1 MRYNS
6 RLKILKQILIIFFII
21 FVISPDLLSQS
32 LINTDFKGSIIDSV
46 TNSEIEFA
54 TVQLFH
60 PQTDK
65 MVYAGIAD
73 SSGNFFIATV
83 KPSKYKIVVS
93 SLGYK
98 QKNSFIRIPRQ
109 RSYKVTITLN
119 KKSETLNEIEV
130 IGEEQGTIVEIDRVV
145 FRPDSL
151 DIINSRTG
159 ADLLRKV
166 PGVFVKRTDNTISY
180 EGESNVLTLIN
191 GATSNRNTNTISPE
205 EIERVEI
212 IENPGLIYGSQY
224 STVLNIVLKEPQ
236 DGFKINGNLE
246 YYTKNLY
253 NFSYLHLDYKK
264 SKVRVF
270 AELRLKNYLNKN
282 NVDSLYRTIDSGN
295 VLTIQKKHTNKSE
308 VNKQKGVGTS
318 LQYGVD
324 LYPKE
329 NRLINFTGNY
339 EVYNYLYDN
348 SKLGN
353 YQSNYDDSYTS
364 EEFSSYDQ
372 TNELQNYTFLYNEK
386 FSDKNELS
394 INSNIYLM
402 KKEHNR
408 YQSTIYEYESLPQS
422 NSISDYTTEY
432 RINSYNM
439 RADYSHK
446 FNNNLNLQIGTQLYH
461 RTVDNKYFREPS
473 NMFLEYDDYRIAPY
487 TQIAYNKNKNSV
499 MSGFRT
505 EYFKYNKD
513 NSKWYYLPTLAYMRK
528 MKKHKLN
535 FNLSSLLNY
544 PKYQMLA
551 PFRFYSNDSTS
562 ISTGNPNLKAEQVY
576 KTELKYS
583 YKSNN
588 DFFSL
593 SAIYEYQSDIIG
605 QEISIDNNYRVIS
618 QVNNLQNG
626 YRLGGKLFVQKTFLN
641 FIMQGF
647 YVESFYQKYN
657 KNNFDGISY
666 RFAFYTEIKLPFDL
680 YIAFDVAM
688 AGKNIHYNS
697 IAYSSPLINELTI
710 GKSILNDYAE
720 ISISAMNFFLDEYS
734 KEKIITEHVVEK
746 MYYHYNNKTILF
758 RLNFFFNRGAKLK
771 KQERDLLMEKDAR

>member
-1 MRYNS
+1 MYCSKQLTFFRETFIS
-6 RLKILKQILIIFFII
+6 FILVLIISSSLF
-21 FVISPDLLSQS
+21 SQS

-46 TNSEIEFA
+46 TSSKIEFA
-54 TVQLFH
+54 TIQMYH
-60 PQTDK
+60 PQTNK

-73 SSGNFFIATV
+73 SVGSFQIASV
-83 KPSKYKIVVS
+83 KPAKYKIVVS
-93 SLGYK
+93 SLGYNP
-98 QKNSFIRIPRQ
+98 KNSFIRIPRQ
-109 RSYKVTITLN
+109 RSYKITITLN
-119 KKSETLNEIEV
+119 KKSETLNEIQV
-130 IGEEQGTIVEIDRVV
+130 IGEEKGTIVKIDRVV

-151 DIINSRTG
+151 DIVNSRTG
-159 ADLLRKV
+159 SDLLRKV
-166 PGVFVKRTDNTISY
+166 PGFFVKRSDNTISY

-224 STVLNIVLKEPQ
+224 STVLNIILKEPQ

-282 NVDSLYRTIDSGN
+282 NVDSLHRTIVSGN
-295 VLTIQKKHTNKSE
+295 ALTIQKKHTNE
-308 VNKQKGVGTS
+308 DVVNKQKGIGTS

-339 EVYNYLYDN
+339 EVYKYFYDN
-348 SKLGN
+348 SNMGI
-353 YQSNYDDSYTS
+353 YQSNYDNSYS
-364 EEFSSYDQ
+364 SKEFSSYDQ

-386 FSDKNELS
+386 FSDKNELT

-408 YQSTIYEYESLPQS
+408 YQSTIYEFEDLTQT
-422 NSISDYTTEY
+422 NSISDYKTEY
-432 RINSYNM
+432 NIISFNVRT
-439 RADYSHK
+439 DYSHK
-446 FNNNLNLQIGTQLYH
+446 INNNLNLQIGTQLYH
-461 RTVDNKYFREPS
+461 RTVDNKYYREPS
-473 NMFLEYDDYRIAPY
+473 DMYLEYDDYRIAPY
-487 TQIAYNKNKNSV
+487 TQIAYNKNKNSAMLGV
-499 MSGFRT
+499 RT
-505 EYFKYNKD
+505 EYFKYNKV
-513 NSKWYYLPTLAYMRK
+513 NSKWYYLPTIAYMRK
-528 MKKHKLN
+528 MKKHNLN
-535 FNLSSLLNY
+535 LNLNCLLQY
-544 PKYQMLA
+544 PEYQMLA

-618 QVNNLQNG
+618 HVNNLHNG
-626 YRLGGKLFVQKTFLN
+626 YRLGGKLFVQKTFLD

-680 YIAFDVAM
+680 YIAFDAAM

-697 IAYSSPLINELTI
+697 ITYSSPLINELTV

-720 ISISAMNFFLDEYS
+720 FSISAMNFFLDEYS
-734 KEKIITEHVVEK
+734 KEKLITEHVVEK

-771 KQERDLLMEKDAR
+771 KQERDLLMEKDAK